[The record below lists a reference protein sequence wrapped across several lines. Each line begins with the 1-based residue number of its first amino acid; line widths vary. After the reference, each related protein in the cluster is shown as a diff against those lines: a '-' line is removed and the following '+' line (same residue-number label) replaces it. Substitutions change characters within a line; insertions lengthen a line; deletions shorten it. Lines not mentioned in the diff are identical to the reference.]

1 MQDEEHST
9 QEGKPEDEE
18 MASDHAA

>member
-18 MASDHAA
+18 MASEHAA